1 MARRGARG
9 SRPRLGAGQ
18 VVNAIDEL
26 AHLLDHATRHDA
38 MLGIEVEL
46 LLAATRGLVDGT
58 LHGAG
63 DLVGVQDGLAF
74 QVAGRAPDGLDQAAL
89 GAQEALLVGIQN
101 GHQRHLGN
109 VQPLAQQV
117 DAHQHIEDAQSQVTD
132 DLDTLDRVD
141 VGMQVA
147 HPHLVIGQEVG
158 EILGHALGERGDQY
172 PMPPGHPGRDLGE
185 HVVDLGGGRP
195 HLHLGVDQA
204 GGTHHLLDHL
214 AGVGGLIVGRR
225 GRDKDALAHLRLEF
239 LEGERPVVQRRGQPE
254 AILHQRVLAGAVA
267 TVHAAQLADGDVAL
281 VDEHQRIGR
290 QVIDER
296 GRRLAGPRARQV
308 PRVVLDA
315 LAEAQLL
322 QHLQIEE
329 RTLLQALRLDQLA
342 LGMEERQPVLQLG
355 LDGVEC
361 AHDGGTRRDV
371 VRGRI
376 DDEARDLLADA
387 PGERVEELQHLHLVV
402 EHLDAQRQLG
412 VLGREHVDGVAAHAE
427 GAAREVG
434 VVALVLHGH
443 QLLEQVALCETVALA
458 QHQPHLEVVGRV
470 ADTVD
475 ARDAADDDGVT
486 PLQQR
491 LGGRQAQLLDVLVDG
506 GILLDE
512 EITLRHIG
520 FRLIV
525 VVVRDEVL
533 DSIFRKEVAH
543 LGVELRRQ
551 GLVGCQHQRRPPQP
565 GDDVGH
571 GVGLA
576 RARHAQQ
583 RLERK
588 AVLHALDQRVDGA
601 GLIACGRKGL
611 MQPVGTAG
619 IGDDPRTGRSGCGR

>member
-1 MARRGARG
+1 M
-9 SRPRLGAGQ
+9 
-18 VVNAIDEL
+18 
-26 AHLLDHATRHDA
+26 
-38 MLGIEVEL
+38 
-46 LLAATRGLVDGT
+46 
-58 LHGAG
+58 
-63 DLVGVQDGLAF
+63 
-74 QVAGRAPDGLDQAAL
+74 
-89 GAQEALLVGIQN
+89 
-101 GHQRHLGN
+101 
-109 VQPLAQQV
+109 
-117 DAHQHIEDAQSQVTD
+117 
-132 DLDTLDRVD
+132 
-141 VGMQVA
+141 
-147 HPHLVIGQEVG
+147 
-158 EILGHALGERGDQY
+158 
-172 PMPPGHPGRDLGE
+172 
-185 HVVDLGGGRP
+185 
-195 HLHLGVDQA
+195 
-204 GGTHHLLDHL
+204 
-214 AGVGGLIVGRR
+214 
-225 GRDKDALAHLRLEF
+225 
-239 LEGERPVVQRRGQPE
+239 
-254 AILHQRVLAGAVA
+254 
-267 TVHAAQLADGDVAL
+267 
-281 VDEHQRIGR
+281 
-290 QVIDER
+290 
-296 GRRLAGPRARQV
+296 

-329 RTLLQALRLDQLA
+329 RALLQALRLDELA
-342 LGMEERQPVLQLG
+342 LGVEERQPVLQLG

-361 AHDGGTRRDV
+361 AHDGGTWRDV

-412 VLGREHVDGVAAHAE
+412 VLGREHVDGVAAHTE

-486 PLQQR
+486 SLQQR

-520 FRLIV
+520 FRLVI

-533 DSIFRKEVAH
+533 DGIFRKEVAH

-576 RARHAQQ
+576 RTRHAQQ
-583 RLERK
+583 RLERQ
-588 AVLHALDQRVDGA
+588 AILHALDQRVDGA
-601 GLIACGRKGL
+601 GLIAGRREGL

-619 IGDDPRTGRSGCGR
+619 IGHDPRTGRSGCGR